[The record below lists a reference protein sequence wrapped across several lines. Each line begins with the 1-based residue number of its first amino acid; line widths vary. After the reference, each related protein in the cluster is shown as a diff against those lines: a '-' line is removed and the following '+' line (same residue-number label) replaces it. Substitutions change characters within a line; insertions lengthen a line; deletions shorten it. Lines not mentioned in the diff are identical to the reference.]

1 MLDTISYKHAF
12 LSSMLPFL
20 DLSKKPSFI
29 ANHEQ
34 SLIQVE
40 VSRQNINKEIDWF
53 LSCMTM
59 WFEPYVENNNED
71 WAVVAVRCGVNSV
84 PEEGWASTCLLTCME
99 THALV

>member
-1 MLDTISYKHAF
+1 
-12 LSSMLPFL
+12 MLPFL

-29 ANHEQ
+29 ANHKQ
-34 SLIQVE
+34 SLVQVE
-40 VSRQNINKEIDWF
+40 VSRQNINKEIGWF

-59 WFEPYVENNNED
+59 WFEPYFENNDED
-71 WAVVAVRCGVNSV
+71 WVVVAVRCGVNSV